1 MTTNGLL
8 NRVTDN
14 NCWLNAAY
22 QGLVTLVDYRILL
35 QGYVQQGRCDAVV
48 SNIENIVNFLAT
60 GARVEKSNRDFNTM
74 LYQLAKNL
82 RFNLYHET
90 VNTFQDADDFF
101 LKLLECEFYLP
112 IEFLL
117 DSMALNAVKSREIPD
132 NLLKYEKTLNS
143 LLRYVRIVQ
152 VY

>member
-1 MTTNGLL
+1 MFNK
-8 NRVTDN
+8 VTVMR
-14 NCWLNAAY
+14 LFR
-22 QGLVTLVDYRILL
+22 T
-35 QGYVQQGRCDAVV
+35 
-48 SNIENIVNFLAT
+48 IVNFLAN
-60 GARVEKSNRDFNTM
+60 GVREQKCDRDFNTM

>member
-48 SNIENIVNFLAT
+48 SNIENIVNFLAN
-60 GARVEKSNRDFNTM
+60 GARVEKKDRDFNTM
-74 LYQLAKNL
+74 LYRLAKNL

-90 VNTFQDADDFF
+90 ENTFQDADDFF

>member
-60 GARVEKSNRDFNTM
+60 GARVEKHNREFNTM
-74 LYQLAKNL
+74 LYRLSQNL
-82 RFNLYHET
+82 RFNLYHDT

-117 DSMALNAVKSREIPD
+117 DSMALNAVTSREIPD

>member
-48 SNIENIVNFLAT
+48 SNIENIVNFLAN
-60 GARVEKSNRDFNTM
+60 GARVEKKKEILIPCYINWLKISV
-74 LYQLAKNL
+74 L
-82 RFNLYHET
+82 
-90 VNTFQDADDFF
+90 TFIM
-101 LKLLECEFYLP
+101 KP
-112 IEFLL
+112 
-117 DSMALNAVKSREIPD
+117 
-132 NLLKYEKTLNS
+132 
-143 LLRYVRIVQ
+143 
-152 VY
+152 